1 MRQGMFG
8 LLAPETIP
16 AHAIVVEQAWSQTAC
31 ALCDSERT

>member
-16 AHAIVVEQAWSQTAC
+16 AHAIVVEQAVEPDRLC
-31 ALCDSERT
+31 AL